1 MRYMIQCR
9 SSQQQATILKQNKQQ
24 KENVNRIQFFQ
35 MFRFYT
41 KHLILLV
48 LFLVRHGRNMIYVP
62 DYIPRMPQDL
72 REYLKQI
79 TEGSPTEREA
89 VKIHYQEAVSELHY
103 VPEIQL
109 LELVSK
115 ALTDNSTQEEILKP
129 FHALCF
135 NLLKAANTE
144 FPSELRALHDLN
156 ESPSRQRR
164 CQSLETDPNSNNCLG
179 MCGKGCS
186 CWTWVCGDC
195 CFHRGCYLHDLC
207 CRHDWWSTECI
218 TPWFHSFSCSN
229 FGGYP
234 GCFNQK

>member
-1 MRYMIQCR
+1 
-9 SSQQQATILKQNKQQ
+9 
-24 KENVNRIQFFQ
+24 

-62 DYIPRMPQDL
+62 DYIPRMAQDL
-72 REYLKQI
+72 RGYLKQI
-79 TEGSPTEREA
+79 TEGTTTEREA

-115 ALTDNSTQEEILKP
+115 ALTDNSTQVEILKP

-135 NLLKAANTE
+135 NLLKAANIE
-144 FPSELRALHDLN
+144 IPSKLRALHDLN

-164 CQSLETDPNSNNCLG
+164 CQSLATDPYNDNCLG

-195 CFHRGCYLHDLC
+195 CFHVGCDLHDLC
-207 CRHDWWSTECI
+207 CRHDWWSTECV
-218 TPWFHSFSCSN
+218 TPWVHSFSCSS

-234 GCFNQK
+234 GCLN

>member
-1 MRYMIQCR
+1 
-9 SSQQQATILKQNKQQ
+9 
-24 KENVNRIQFFQ
+24 

-41 KHLILLV
+41 RHLILLV

-72 REYLKQI
+72 REYLKQV
-79 TEGSPTEREA
+79 TEGTPTEREA

-109 LELVSK
+109 LELVSQG
-115 ALTDNSTQEEILKP
+115 LNDNSTQLEILKP

-135 NLLKAANTE
+135 NLLKAANIE
-144 FPSELRALHDLN
+144 IPSESRALHDLN
-156 ESPSRQRR
+156 EETDVGASRQRR
-164 CQSLETDPNSNNCLG
+164 CQSLENDPYNNNCLG

-186 CWTWVCGDC
+186 CWDWKYLCGDC
-195 CFHRGCYLHDLC
+195 CWHNGCYEHDLC
-207 CRHDWWSTECI
+207 CRHDWWSSECI
-218 TPWFHSFSCSN
+218 AFFAYSFSCSS

-234 GCFNQK
+234 GCLN